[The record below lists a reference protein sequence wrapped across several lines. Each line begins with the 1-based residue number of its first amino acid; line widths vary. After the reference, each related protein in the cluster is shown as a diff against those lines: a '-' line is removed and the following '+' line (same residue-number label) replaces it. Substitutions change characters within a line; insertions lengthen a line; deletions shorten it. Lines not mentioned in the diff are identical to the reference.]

1 MKKLLA
7 AALALACAGG
17 YAQAATDTECAA
29 LWKQADT
36 NGDNVLTGAEAD
48 RYLAWMRVQDRS
60 PPSDGRITAMAF
72 NEACLADTFKARA
85 TDAGAPLKGA
95 NSFTEGQARDR
106 AAAAGF
112 TEISEMKKDDNGIWR
127 GSASREGKSVNIAV
141 DYKGN
146 VVAQGM

>member
-17 YAQAATDTECAA
+17 TAHAATDSECAA
-29 LWKQADT
+29 MWKQADT
-36 NGDNVLTGAEAD
+36 DGDNVLTGAEAD
-48 RYLAWMRVQDRS
+48 RYLAWMRIHSRNL
-60 PPSDGRITAMAF
+60 PSDGRITAIAF
-72 NEACLADTFKARA
+72 NEACRADVFKMRT

-112 TEISEMKKDDNGIWR
+112 TDVSEMKKDDHGIWR
-127 GSASREGKSVNIAV
+127 GTASREGKSVNIAV

-146 VVAQGM
+146 VVAQDM